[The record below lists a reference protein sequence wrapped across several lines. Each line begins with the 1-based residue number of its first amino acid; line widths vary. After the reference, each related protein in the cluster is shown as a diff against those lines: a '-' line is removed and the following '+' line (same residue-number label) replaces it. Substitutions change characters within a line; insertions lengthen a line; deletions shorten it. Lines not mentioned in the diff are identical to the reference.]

1 MFKLFVSVTNL
12 WREQQKDQAKLELVE
27 RLWKIVIQ
35 QPHEKI
41 SEILSHPQPRLLF
54 VAIELGN
61 YEFVTT
67 LIRHYPDL
75 IWELD
80 EENRTIFHAAIQ
92 CRQEKIFSH
101 IRQIGS
107 INHSLAAYKNPN
119 NGNNILHLAANLP
132 CTDRLNVVSGAAL
145 QMQREL
151 LWFQTQAVENIVQ
164 REYADAKNN
173 PPISNKG
180 RSECKETPRTLFT
193 REHRLLRKEGEKWM
207 RDTATSCMVV
217 ATLVT
222 AVVFQAIFQPP
233 SPSNNN
239 QNKKLFWM
247 FVASDAFSL
256 LASTGSILT
265 FLSILTSR
273 YAEEDFLVSLP
284 LKLIVGLALL
294 FFSIMTMLLAFTV
307 AIVII
312 YPQRM
317 LWITIAILA
326 WIIGG
331 SYILQHL
338 PLLVDVYSSTFGSNY
353 IFQPQQELF
362 RDS

>member
-1 MFKLFVSVTNL
+1 
-12 WREQQKDQAKLELVE
+12 
-27 RLWKIVIQ
+27 
-35 QPHEKI
+35 
-41 SEILSHPQPRLLF
+41 
-54 VAIELGN
+54 
-61 YEFVTT
+61 
-67 LIRHYPDL
+67 
-75 IWELD
+75 
-80 EENRTIFHAAIQ
+80 
-92 CRQEKIFSH
+92 
-101 IRQIGS
+101 
-107 INHSLAAYKNPN
+107 
-119 NGNNILHLAANLP
+119 
-132 CTDRLNVVSGAAL
+132 
-145 QMQREL
+145 
-151 LWFQTQAVENIVQ
+151 
-164 REYADAKNN
+164 
-173 PPISNKG
+173 
-180 RSECKETPRTLFT
+180 
-193 REHRLLRKEGEKWM
+193 M

-239 QNKKLFWM
+239 QNKKLFWL

-256 LASTGSILT
+256 LSSTGSILT

-312 YPQRM
+312 YPHRM

-326 WIIGG
+326 WIIGS

-338 PLLVDVYSSTFGSNY
+338 PLLVEVYCSTFGSNY
-353 IFQPQQELF
+353 IFRPQQELF